1 MTQGFALYLYP
12 DDKAEHWCAVLD
24 ALEWN
29 TRVFSTFERSKSV
42 PKLYKVFCEMS
53 KTGIHFDTIEWDS
66 PAVFV
71 MDTVEVEVLGDS
83 GQPEIRTVKSWGN
96 GGKSGEQ
103 VKAKLISMLTIFRGL
118 LGNGDIKLVES
129 DGITYED
136 VSELIAHIQ
145 SEELEDNGC
154 RPDMVVMSLR

>member
-12 DDKAEHWCAVLD
+12 NEKAEHWCAVLD

-42 PKLYKVFCEMS
+42 PKLHKVFCEMS
-53 KTGIHFDTIEWDS
+53 KTGIYFDTIEWDR

-71 MDTVEVEVLGDS
+71 RDTVEVEVLDDS

-96 GGKSGEQ
+96 GGKSETQ
-103 VKAKLISMLTIFRGL
+103 IKAKLISMLTTFREL
-118 LGNGDIKLVES
+118 LGNGDIKLES
-129 DGITYED
+129 DGITCED

-145 SEELEDNGC
+145 SEELVDNGC
-154 RPDMVVMSLR
+154 RPDTAWW